1 MRLLYFCVVSF
12 DTLVAAFFYPMC
24 SILLCIEGH
33 TAYCFLMFFLGQPPG
48 AQGVAKSINNR
59 CTLKLST
66 LKAFGPIGIIM
77 MPHRVPMGTSWGASW
92 AVHEAS
98 WGAPKWTPRKLQG
111 G

>member
-77 MPHRVPMGTSWGASW
+77 MPHRVPMG
-92 AVHEAS
+92 
-98 WGAPKWTPRKLQG
+98 RFLG
-111 G
+111 GP